1 MLFNKINLS
10 SSDLSPTPGLW
21 VLVPFSGGGG
31 GGRFFVSFYVLRNQA
46 ISETIITLNQLRNK
60 VPKPT

>member
-10 SSDLSPTPGLW
+10 SSDLLPTPGLW
-21 VLVPFSGGGG
+21 VLVPELAEGEGCQI
-31 GGRFFVSFYVLRNQA
+31 FVSFYVLRNQA

-60 VPKPT
+60 VPKPS